1 MTKEIIHKNLKSDPR
16 SANAMAGRL
25 RPYCRLHGFR
35 DATGLGENFYVRIE
49 AVLEHIQKFSNRE
62 DSKYG
67 WDQTLVDTMEK
78 NNEFISLEDILK
90 ESQKEIPGYC
100 KPIIENNIRIPDDP
114 TPVEDY
120 NPAVE
125 SVCETL
131 SCDYEGP
138 NPDTIISISFLP
150 ENVNI
155 QGELNLNSHEGI
167 TAIWDKQ
174 NKTRHCYMTDDFI
187 TEIGGK
193 DGNWVGVDSTQ
204 DLSTRIS
211 LYNKNLRDGSS
222 NLEEFRNHLSRLDEI
237 RTVEGKTLDEHLN
250 EFSGKGPF
258 EFSGKGRL
266 ENRGIIYIV
275 LEENKED
282 ESEQITSHSKILQE
296 NISCL
301 PKE

>member
-1 MTKEIIHKNLKSDPR
+1 MAETEQESPANPDGDPR

-49 AVLEHIQKFSNRE
+49 AVLEHIRQSAN
-62 DSKYG
+62 SKYG
-67 WDQTLVDTMEK
+67 WDQTLVDTLEK
-78 NNEFISLEDILK
+78 NGKFISLEDILK

-174 NKTRHCYMTDDFI
+174 NKTHRFYMTDDFI

-211 LYNKNLRDGSS
+211 LYNKNMRDGSG

-237 RTVEGKTLDEHLN
+237 RTLEGKTLDEHLN
-250 EFSGKGPF
+250 GFSGN
-258 EFSGKGRL
+258 GRL
-266 ENRGIIYIV
+266 ENKGIIYIV

-282 ESEQITSHSKILQE
+282 ESEQIVSHSKILRE
-296 NISCL
+296 NIFCL
-301 PKE
+301 PKSSD